1 MYILALDSWYL
12 EDIHATSSSSA
23 RPLLVTHNGL
33 GTPRTVGLRAGSGST
48 APRSGC
54 SEPPPSPSRRTP
66 AQAHTENSRRCP
78 LLTHVIECQPR
89 HEVQRRLQGL
99 RPDADLVQER
109 LAACRGRALLDP
121 RRRGRHDPEAGQALG
136 RGVRGAGRGHDAVD
150 QRHVLLSVGN
160 LATWTVRSES
170 QGVD

>member
-12 EDIHATSSSSA
+12 LDIHV
-23 RPLLVTHNGL
+23 LVTHNGL
-33 GTPRTVGLRAGSGST
+33 GTPRTLVHRAGSGST

-66 AQAHTENSRRCP
+66 AQSHSEDSQSCP
-78 LLTHVIECQPR
+78 LITHVIECQPR
-89 HEVQRRLQGL
+89 HEVQRRIQSL

-109 LAACRGRALLDP
+109 LPACRGRALLDP
-121 RRRGRHDPEAGQALG
+121 RRRGRHDPEARQALG

-150 QRHVLLSVGN
+150 QRHVLLGLRN
-160 LATWTVRSES
+160 LTTWTVRSGGQRS
-170 QGVD
+170 GC